1 MSRFYIPIKKLQPG
15 GAIKE
20 SGPFKAKA
28 DIESYLKG
36 IGNEQ
41 YFTPSQYDLMS
52 DLWNYLL
59 DKGVSKRNAAAL
71 MGNIMQESSFNIKA
85 ANPDSSA
92 TGLFQMLG
100 ERARH
105 YNNWLKSNKTG
116 KYPEVDYMLW
126 VINSGHDIYMN
137 GYNAQK
143 DILARAKAEYDK
155 YPNNP
160 TLKREYEKILK
171 YTDEMY
177 GDRERDGKLFPVADF
192 RTAWNNP
199 DLSLDDITTLF
210 EETFERSNKGAEHEK
225 RKGYARSFY

>member
-92 TGLFQMLG
+92 TGLYQKLG
-100 ERARH
+100 ERHRH
-105 YNNWLKSNKTG
+105 YNNWIKHNKNG
-116 KYPEVDYMLW
+116 KYTE
-126 VINSGHDIYMN
+126 
-137 GYNAQK
+137 
-143 DILARAKAEYDK
+143 
-155 YPNNP
+155 
-160 TLKREYEKILK
+160 
-171 YTDEMY
+171 TDNM
-177 GDRERDGKLFPVADF
+177 
-192 RTAWNNP
+192 
-199 DLSLDDITTLF
+199 
-210 EETFERSNKGAEHEK
+210 
-225 RKGYARSFY
+225 